1 MSLKKLFWCILA
13 GVSVSLAGC
22 PRPAMYGPAP
32 DEPTGQPPGQTQP
45 PDDQGGQGGDDDDP
59 GDDSSLPVA
68 EYGVQPEAE

>member
-32 DEPTGQPPGQTQP
+32 DEPTGQPPGGQQTQP

-68 EYGVQPEAE
+68 